1 MGCFSWVTQDTC
13 MSILMHGYGPKS
25 LQGKTYYM
33 WDNKGNYWTEP
44 KYEGYG
50 VFGKKDY
57 FVLLAEM
64 NNYTDGVSFE
74 EKRKYGIGLEYSAN
88 KNGILFP
95 NLTEYKSWTWRN
107 KQPEQCYNQGCW
119 QEGYE
124 YEQEEEQEEEQQ
136 VKIGYCGDCGSTTC
150 NGNCTLHEVDF
161 DEYELDDSSNSLS
174 EREKIKCMKKLLSKN
189 YTIVNHER
197 PVKFSKNNII
207 SQNPVWFVTYMHVVP
222 ENASPLEVAV
232 YCQGAKLIRISPE
245 NYQKLLNFE
254 KDNNEKIVL
263 YISHDKVAARDKVA
277 AHCKNYM
284 NMDSLNDLIRTII

>member
-1 MGCFSWVTQDTC
+1 MKYKKTMGCFSWITQDTD
-13 MSILMHGYGPKS
+13 MSILMDGHGPKS

-33 WDNKGNYWTEP
+33 WDNKGNCWAEP
-44 KYEGYG
+44 KYDGYG

-64 NNYTDGVSFE
+64 NCNYDDNVSSD
-74 EKRKYGIGLEYSAN
+74 EKRTRGITLEFSVN
-88 KNGILFP
+88 KDGILFP
-95 NLTEYKSWTWRN
+95 NLTEYKSWTWQN
-107 KQPEQCYNQGCW
+107 KQARQCYNQGSW

-124 YEQEEEQEEEQQ
+124 DEEEE
-136 VKIGYCGDCGSTTC
+136 IGGCGDCGSTTC
-150 NGNCTLHEVDF
+150 NGNCTLHEVEF

-174 EREKIKCMKKLLSKN
+174 EREKIKYMKKLLRKN
-189 YTIVNHER
+189 YNIVKHDTR
-197 PVKFSKNNII
+197 VKFSKNNII

-232 YCQGAKLIRISPE
+232 YCQGAKFIKLTPE

-263 YISHDKVAARDKVA
+263 YISHDKLAARDKVA

-284 NMDSLNDLIRTII
+284 NMDSLNNLIRTIT